1 MRAATIS
8 SGAAAAPEPA
18 ARKTPPAPAALSRG
32 RLLAAL
38 FLIASLNAFSALA
51 AASVAG
57 DGWVLAAANLFGISA
72 VIWAALAAGLK
83 ILAEERIP
91 EPPRRGDLYIG
102 AAVAMAALLP
112 VATASMLA
120 LTLLAGYAVFTAP
133 GGAPLRRAGLVF
145 LAMSGALIWGR
156 LTLAVFSRPLL
167 DLDALFV
174 SRLIGAEQ
182 QGNMLIS
189 GSTRLIVAPGC
200 SSMQGLSLALLF
212 CVTFSQL
219 FEIRFDRRAAS
230 WFAAA
235 LAATIAINVLRI
247 GAMLRFPD
255 HLPAIHDG
263 WGYQLSMW
271 ATLAVVAAICVFGA
285 RRELFRRA

>member
-1 MRAATIS
+1 VAGTASATPRA
-8 SGAAAAPEPA
+8 PV
-18 ARKTPPAPAALSRG
+18 ALSRS

-38 FLIASLNAFSALA
+38 FLIAALNAFSALVVG
-51 AASVAG
+51 SVAS
-57 DGWVLAAANLFGISA
+57 DGLLLAAANLFGISA
-72 VIWAALAAGLK
+72 VIWAALVAGLK
-83 ILAEERIP
+83 ILAEEP
-91 EPPRRGDLYIG
+91 AGEAPRRSDLCLAALIG
-102 AAVAMAALLP
+102 AAALLP
-112 VATASMLA
+112 IATASMLA
-120 LTLLAGYAVFTAP
+120 LTLLAGYAILAGP
-133 GGAPLRRAGLVF
+133 SYSPLRRAGLVF
-145 LAMSGALIWGR
+145 LAMSGALLWGR

-182 QGNMLIS
+182 HGNMLVS
-189 GSTRLIVAPGC
+189 GATRLIVAPGC

-235 LAATIAINVLRI
+235 LAATVAINVLRI

-255 HLPAIHDG
+255 HLAAIHAG

-271 ATLAVVAAICVFGA
+271 ATLAAVAAICVFGA

>member
-1 MRAATIS
+1 VTATARAAPR
-8 SGAAAAPEPA
+8 APF
-18 ARKTPPAPAALSRG
+18 ALSRD
-32 RLLAAL
+32 RLLAGL
-38 FLIASLNAFSALA
+38 FLIASLNALSALA
-51 AASVAG
+51 AGSVAR
-57 DGWVLAAANLFGISA
+57 DGWALAAANLFGVSA

-83 ILAEERIP
+83 ILREERAS
-91 EPPRRGDLYIG
+91 EPPRHGDLWIA
-102 AAVAMAALLP
+102 AAVGVAALLP

-120 LTLLAGYAVFTAP
+120 LTLVAGYAILTAP
-133 GGAPLRRAGLVF
+133 RATPLRRAGLVF
-145 LAMSGALIWGR
+145 LAMSGALLWGR
-156 LTLAVFSRPLL
+156 VTLAVFSRPLL

-189 GSTRLIVAPGC
+189 GGTRLIVAPGC
-200 SSMQGLSLALLF
+200 SSIQGLSLALLF

-235 LAATIAINVLRI
+235 LAATVAINVLRI

-271 ATLAVVAAICVFGA
+271 ATLAAVAAICVIGA
-285 RRELFRRA
+285 RRELFPRA

>member
-1 MRAATIS
+1 MAGPARATPRS
-8 SGAAAAPEPA
+8 SLE
-18 ARKTPPAPAALSRG
+18 LSRG
-32 RLLAAL
+32 RLLAGL
-38 FLIASLNAFSALA
+38 FLIASLNAYSALVA
-51 AASVAG
+51 GSVAR
-57 DGWVLAAANLFGISA
+57 DGWALAAANLFGISA

-83 ILAEERIP
+83 ILAAKSVP
-91 EPPRRGDLYIG
+91 EPLRRGDLGI
-102 AAVAMAALLP
+102 AAVVAMAALLP
-112 VATASMLA
+112 LATASMLA
-120 LTLLAGYAVFTAP
+120 LTLLAGHAILTGPRGSPV
-133 GGAPLRRAGLVF
+133 RRAGLIF
-145 LAMSGALIWGR
+145 LAMSGALLWGR
-156 LTLAVFSRPLL
+156 LALAVFSRPLL

-219 FEIRFDRRAAS
+219 FEVRFDRRAAS

-235 LAATIAINVLRI
+235 LAATVAINVVRI

-263 WGYQLSMW
+263 WGYQIAMW
-271 ATLAVVAAICVFGA
+271 ATLAAVAAICVFGA
-285 RRELFRRA
+285 RRELFLRA

>member
-1 MRAATIS
+1 MGADRAAPRS
-8 SGAAAAPEPA
+8 VL
-18 ARKTPPAPAALSRG
+18 ALSRG

-38 FLIASLNAFSALA
+38 FLISSLNAFSALA
-51 AASVAG
+51 AGSVASH
-57 DGWVLAAANLFGISA
+57 GWALAAANLFGISA

-83 ILAEERIP
+83 ILAEERVS
-91 EPPRRGDLYIG
+91 EPPRRGDFFIAGLVG
-102 AAVAMAALLP
+102 AAALLP

-120 LTLLAGYAVFTAP
+120 LTLLAGRAIRTGP
-133 GGAPLRRAGLVF
+133 RGTPLRRAGLIF
-145 LAMSGALIWGR
+145 LAMSGALLWGR

-189 GSTRLIVAPGC
+189 GATRLIVAPGC

-235 LAATIAINVLRI
+235 LAATVAINVLRI
-247 GAMLRFPD
+247 GAMLRFPQ
-255 HLPAIHDG
+255 HLAEIHHG

-271 ATLAVVAAICVFGA
+271 ATLAAVAAICVFGA

>member
-1 MRAATIS
+1 MGAV
-8 SGAAAAPEPA
+8 GAAPRAPI
-18 ARKTPPAPAALSRG
+18 ALSRDG
-32 RLLAAL
+32 LLAAL
-38 FLIASLNAFSALA
+38 FLIASLNAFSALIA
-51 AASVAG
+51 GSVASE
-57 DGWVLAAANLFGISA
+57 GWALAAANLFGISA

-83 ILAEERIP
+83 ILAEERLP
-91 EPPRRGDLYIG
+91 QPLRRGDICIAVL
-102 AAVAMAALLP
+102 VAMAALLP
-112 VATASMLA
+112 VATASILA
-120 LTLLAGYAVFTAP
+120 LTLLAGYAIRTGP
-133 GGAPLRRAGLVF
+133 RGSPLRRAGLVF
-145 LAMSGALIWGR
+145 LAMSGALLWGR
-156 LTLAVFSRPLL
+156 LTLAIFSRPLL

-182 QGNMLIS
+182 QGNMLVS
-189 GSTRLIVAPGC
+189 GATRLIVAPGC

-235 LAATIAINVLRI
+235 LAATVAINVLRI
-247 GAMLRFPD
+247 GAMLRFPE

-271 ATLAVVAAICVFGA
+271 ATLAAVAAICVFGA
-285 RRELFRRA
+285 RRELFGRA

>member
-1 MRAATIS
+1 LRGKVAGTGRATPRAS
-8 SGAAAAPEPA
+8 
-18 ARKTPPAPAALSRG
+18 RKLSRG
-32 RLLAAL
+32 RLFAAL

-51 AASVAG
+51 AASVAS
-57 DGWVLAAANLFGISA
+57 DGWALAAANLFGISA

-83 ILAEERIP
+83 ILAADSLA
-91 EPPRRGDLYIG
+91 EPVRRGDLGI
-102 AAVAMAALLP
+102 AAVVAIAALLP
-112 VATASMLA
+112 AATASMLA
-120 LTLLAGYAVFTAP
+120 LTLLAGHAIYTGP
-133 GGAPLRRAGLVF
+133 RGSILRRAGLIF
-145 LAMSGALIWGR
+145 LAMSGALLWGR

-174 SRLIGAEQ
+174 SQLIGAEQ

-235 LAATIAINVLRI
+235 LAATVAINVLRI

-255 HLPAIHDG
+255 HLSAIHHG

-271 ATLAVVAAICVFGA
+271 ATLAAVAAICVFGA
-285 RRELFRRA
+285 RRELFAHA